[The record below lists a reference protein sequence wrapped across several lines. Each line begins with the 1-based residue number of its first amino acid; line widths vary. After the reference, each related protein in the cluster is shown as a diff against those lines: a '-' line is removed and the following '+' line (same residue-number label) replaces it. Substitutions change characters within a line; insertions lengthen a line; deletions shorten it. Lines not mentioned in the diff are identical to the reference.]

1 MRSLAQDAFCFVTV
15 IILLGNACGYTFL
28 ENLQSM
34 IDNERRGD
42 FSTFDEL
49 PPFKLKYF
57 MRTNSNHEYDQA
69 DNSIVNEKRQMILK
83 VVEALYRTDKEKTA
97 VLRWMLIRHILA
109 HFSSKMRFILGLAT
123 DAEMEHEEIK
133 PTAMTLDK
141 KIVSLL
147 IGYMQSNMRDPFN
160 VVDHP

>member
-1 MRSLAQDAFCFVTV
+1 MPLDGKSFGIKIYSILFYSITSSRSLIYFVHFY
-15 IILLGNACGYTFL
+15 YTIHRNSVNLTLIFPFQFL

-69 DNSIVNEKRQMILK
+69 DNSIVNEKRQMVNIIFFNWK
-83 VVEALYRTDKEKTA
+83 IHY
-97 VLRWMLIRHILA
+97 
-109 HFSSKMRFILGLAT
+109 
-123 DAEMEHEEIK
+123 
-133 PTAMTLDK
+133 TL
-141 KIVSLL
+141 
-147 IGYMQSNMRDPFN
+147 M
-160 VVDHP
+160 